1 MWKKYFIS
9 LANSSTV
16 FFGTHACGKH
26 CCPFL
31 FLFSFSFAY
40 LVSSQAPH
48 GVRIG
53 GGRRGG
59 GRHFIRNG
67 TERVLPCTWKR
78 GKGIP
83 QREETVGWQVE
94 ARKLFLPRTKRVSRR
109 RRKIKNISFPVR
121 FALRWVMG
129 AGEEL
134 CNFFALRIIM
144 VRQKPKRKWPP
155 TTGGKKASPRQSSRL
170 FLAVLYSG
178 NRLCLVVS
186 LCVCRNGAPSTL
198 SLLRYHHHRTK
209 GLYRVWKGEGGRQI
223 PLSTPHTQPPL
234 DRASRS
240 SRYAYIPHTSIFPT
254 TIPFSSLLFPHPFMC
269 IRIEGTL

>member
-1 MWKKYFIS
+1 
-9 LANSSTV
+9 
-16 FFGTHACGKH
+16 
-26 CCPFL
+26 
-31 FLFSFSFAY
+31 
-40 LVSSQAPH
+40 
-48 GVRIG
+48 
-53 GGRRGG
+53 
-59 GRHFIRNG
+59 
-67 TERVLPCTWKR
+67 
-78 GKGIP
+78 
-83 QREETVGWQVE
+83 
-94 ARKLFLPRTKRVSRR
+94 
-109 RRKIKNISFPVR
+109 
-121 FALRWVMG
+121 MG

-134 CNFFALRIIM
+134 CNFFALRIIIL
-144 VRQKPKRKWPP
+144 RQKPKRKWPP
-155 TTGGKKASPRQSSRL
+155 TTGEKKPRPVSPPAYFWPFYIR
-170 FLAVLYSG
+170 G

-254 TIPFSSLLFPHPFMC
+254 TILFSSLLFPHPFMC